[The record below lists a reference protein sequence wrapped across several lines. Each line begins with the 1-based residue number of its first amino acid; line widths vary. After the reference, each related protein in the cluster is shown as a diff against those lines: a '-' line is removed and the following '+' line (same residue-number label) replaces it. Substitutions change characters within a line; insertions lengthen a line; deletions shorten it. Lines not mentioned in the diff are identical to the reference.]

1 MAKKQII
8 LEATDV
14 VKRLLSRSK
23 TGKKPRSSGRR
34 TFKKKF
40 NVIEDTRIDPET
52 GGSPKISREI
62 DKGLAGKVETDT
74 AKKGMRNFLK
84 LQETPATR
92 KRAKRTI
99 ELEKKVDEGTA
110 TSKEK
115 VQLKRTNKEDEAAFI
130 RQTGKG
136 KRQPSKGRKKKKDP
150 VAHMMQT
157 GEILEG
163 FEPTKNQIRMAKRN
177 AEARKIKP
185 KTKDSFT
192 EKEAKTLLGLTKK
205 KTTKTSDKKIA
216 SQLGISV
223 DELKKKRMPT
233 KSGWANMTDEQK
245 GEHTRKRL
253 KKMLSKVESKRK
265 KKSGGVVKKAGGGM
279 TRQGLYPAEM
289 ARAGTM
295 SQAKR
300 KRYMKKGGKI
310 IEAKEGTG
318 KKTIKPKKIHWDDL
332 SPDEKYDLEFPRDK
346 LGRFKRI
353 TYKMTG
359 GQIVSYGYD

>member
-1 MAKKQII
+1 MAKKQIV
-8 LEATDV
+8 LEAADV

-23 TGKKPRSSGRR
+23 KGKKPRSSGRR
-34 TFKKKF
+34 TFKEKF

-52 GGSPKISREI
+52 GGSPKIAREI

-84 LQETPATR
+84 LQETESTR

-99 ELEKKVDEGTA
+99 ELEKKVNKGTA

-115 VQLKRTNKEDEAAFI
+115 AQLKQINKEDKAAFI

-163 FEPTKNQIRMAKRN
+163 FKPTKNQISMAKRN

-185 KTKDSFT
+185 KTGDSLT
-192 EKEAKTLLGLTKK
+192 KKEAKALLGLTKK

-223 DELKKKRMPT
+223 DELNKKRIPT
-233 KSGWANMTDEQK
+233 KSGWANMTDDQK

-253 KKMLSKVESKRK
+253 KKMFSKIESKRK
-265 KKSGGVVKKAGGGM
+265 KK
-279 TRQGLYPAEM
+279 R
-289 ARAGTM
+289 
-295 SQAKR
+295 
-300 KRYMKKGGKI
+300 GGKI
-310 IEAKEGTG
+310 
-318 KKTIKPKKIHWDDL
+318 
-332 SPDEKYDLEFPRDK
+332 
-346 LGRFKRI
+346 
-353 TYKMTG
+353 TYRMTG
-359 GQIVSYGYD
+359 GQVVSNGYD